1 MTKNDDKRVP
11 VLRFKGFNDD
21 WAQRE
26 LRELAN
32 IGDGLHGTPTYIDN
46 SKYFFINGNNL
57 VNDKIRITSETKKIS
72 FSQLSKSDKALN
84 NLTLLMSINGT
95 IGQLAFY
102 NGENIKLG
110 KSIAYI
116 IFHSKNNF
124 EFFYGVLKTPNIQRY
139 FQRHVTGTTI
149 KNLGLAELRNFKYP
163 IPSEKEQEK
172 IGKTIILINKI
183 IVLQQRKA
191 KQLKLLKKA
200 MLQML
205 YTKEYIPSLR
215 FMEFSTKWNLVKLGD
230 VTYRYDN
237 LRQPV
242 IASQRT
248 HGKIPYY
255 GANGIQDHVDG
266 YTHKGKFLLIAE
278 DGANDIHNYPV
289 KYVDGKIW
297 VNNHA
302 HVIQSMPDKV
312 DDIFLLNA
320 IKIINMQPYLVG
332 GSRAKLNADVMNKI
346 PIKLPTLQE
355 QKDIG
360 SLAYHLDKLIKLCL
374 SKNSQLQSAKQ
385 FLLQNMFI

>member
-1 MTKNDDKRVP
+1 MKAYYQIIHWDGIEGSTIKRLYNKNII
-11 VLRFKGFNDD
+11 
-21 WAQRE
+21 Q
-26 LRELAN
+26 
-32 IGDGLHGTPTYIDN
+32 T
-46 SKYFFINGNNL
+46 
-57 VNDKIRITSETKKIS
+57 KIS
-72 FSQLSKSDKALN
+72 VPDLEEQ
-84 NLTLLMSINGT
+84 
-95 IGQLAFY
+95 
-102 NGENIKLG
+102 IKLG
-110 KSIAYI
+110 NI
-116 IFHSKNNF
+116 ISCM
-124 EFFYGVLKTPNIQRY
+124 ESL
-139 FQRHVTGTTI
+139 
-149 KNLGLAELRNFKYP
+149 L
-163 IPSEKEQEK
+163 S
-172 IGKTIILINKI
+172 
-183 IVLQQRKA
+183 LQQRKA

-230 VTYRYDN
+230 ITYRYDN

-242 IASQRT
+242 TASQRK

-360 SLAYHLDKLIKLCL
+360 SLAYRLDKLIKLCL
-374 SKNSQLQSAKQ
+374 SKNNQLQSAKQ